1 MERTMTIEVEIIKDM
16 WVPSRPWYIIDANT
30 GTKLHEIGYRTKKAA
45 VKLIDDLVGVELVN
59 E

>member
-1 MERTMTIEVEIIKDM
+1 MTIEVEIIKDM